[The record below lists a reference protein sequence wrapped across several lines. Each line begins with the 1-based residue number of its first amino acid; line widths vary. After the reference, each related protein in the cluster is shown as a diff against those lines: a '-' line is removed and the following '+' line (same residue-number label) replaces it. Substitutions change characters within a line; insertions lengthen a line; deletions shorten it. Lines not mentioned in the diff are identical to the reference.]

1 MQTFIS
7 VKICI
12 FVETKKLNKMK
23 KIFLSAILSVITLFA
38 MATKPHV
45 DHVRVNTENS
55 TVKWKGSKISS
66 SHEGTVNILKGT
78 LNIDHGTLVG
88 GQFSID
94 MSSIT
99 CTDIQSEKKNKYLVD
114 HLKDEDFFN
123 VSEFPTASITIINA
137 VRGSGNSYKIMANL
151 TIKGITHPIS
161 FAADVN
167 VNGKN
172 FLATAK
178 IKIDRT
184 KWDIKYNSGNYF
196 KDLGDKLILDEVEF
210 DIYLLSVK

>member
-1 MQTFIS
+1 
-7 VKICI
+7 
-12 FVETKKLNKMK
+12 MK
-23 KIFLSAILSVITLFA
+23 KIFLSAIFSVLTLFA

-45 DHVRVNTENS
+45 DNVRVNAENS
-55 TVKWKGSKISS
+55 TVKWRGSKISS

-94 MSSIT
+94 MQSLAT
-99 CTDIQSEKKNKYLVD
+99 TDMSEEYNKKLD
-114 HLKDEDFFN
+114 GHLKNEDFFN

-151 TIKGITHPIS
+151 TIKGIIHPIS

-196 KDLGDKLILDEVEF
+196 KDLGDKLILDEIEF
-210 DIYLLSVK
+210 DIFLLSVK

>member
-38 MATKPHV
+38 MATEPHV

-66 SHEGTVNILKGT
+66 SHEGTVNILKGN
-78 LNIDHGTLVG
+78 LNIDHGTLVA

-94 MSSIT
+94 MQSLAT
-99 CTDIQSEKKNKYLVD
+99 TDMSEEYNKKLD
-114 HLKDEDFFN
+114 GHLKNEDFFN
-123 VSEFPTASITIINA
+123 VSKFPTASVTITNA
-137 VRGSGNSYKIMANL
+137 VKGKGNSYKVVADL
-151 TIKGITHPIS
+151 TIKGITHPIT

-167 VNGKN
+167 INGKN

-196 KDLGDKLILDEVEF
+196 KDLGDKLILDEIEF
-210 DIYLLSVK
+210 DIFLLSVK